1 MSCNTFPSK
10 KNVGGHSPMK
20 IASRSARAR
29 ASLLSVAAER
39 THSETAPKIDA
50 NPRL

>member
-1 MSCNTFPSK
+1 MSCSTLPSR

-29 ASLLSVAAER
+29 VSRLSAAAER
-39 THSETAPKIDA
+39 THSDTAPKIDA